1 MSSSRYS
8 PQVLLP
14 EIGPEGQARIA
25 SASVLCI
32 GAGGLGSPA
41 LLYLAAA
48 GVGRI
53 TLLDPDRVEE
63 SNLQRQVLYSQTDL
77 NKLKVDG
84 AQKRLREL
92 NPDLEIV
99 AVPEAFSH
107 QNARRWAQGC
117 QLIVDG
123 SDNFE
128 TRFLANEIA
137 SQMAIPLVY
146 AAVEGFQGQVGI
158 FWADRGACYRCLQPQ
173 FPQASVQNC
182 ELQGVLGSV
191 VGTLGVLQAQLALQ
205 FLISGGDPAHP
216 LYPEIGRLTVVDLSR
231 SWGFSSLQVPKREGC
246 LGCGGRH
253 ALHSTFLTASE
264 LKRKLESAE
273 SKPTLLDLRS
283 TPIRNEH
290 MISEAIPVSLETLQK
305 GNWPEALH
313 TLKKDDPLVV
323 FCRQGVNSPRAVDL
337 LEDQGFT
344 HVQSLLGGLEAWMRL
359 SDHKEHG
366 P

>member
-1 MSSSRYS
+1 MTRFSR
-8 PQVLLP
+8 QVLLP
-14 EIGPEGQARIA
+14 QIGQAGQRRLE
-25 SASVLCI
+25 SSRVLCI
-32 GAGGLGSPA
+32 GAGGLGCPA
-41 LLYLAAA
+41 LLYLASA
-48 GVGRI
+48 GVGEL
-53 TLLDPDRVEE
+53 TVMDPDTVDL
-63 SNLQRQVLYSQTDL
+63 SNLHRQILFTEEDL
-77 NKLKVDG
+77 GKPKAAVA
-84 AQKRLREL
+84 AQRLRSIFPQIRVVGVTEALSPL
-92 NPDLEIV
+92 NSVRSGETVDLILD
-99 AVPEAFSH
+99 
-107 QNARRWAQGC
+107 C
-117 QLIVDG
+117 

-137 SQMAIPLVY
+137 VQNRIPLIH
-146 AAVEGFQGQVGI
+146 AAATGFEGQVGI

-216 LYPEIGRLTVVDLSR
+216 LYPEIGRLTVVDLAR
-231 SWGFSSLQVPKREGC
+231 SWSFSSLQVPKREGC

-283 TPIRNEH
+283 NPILNEH

-313 TLKKDDPLVV
+313 TLKKDNPLVV
-323 FCRQGVNSPRAVDL
+323 FCRQGVNSPRAVEL

-359 SDHKEHG
+359 SDRKEHG